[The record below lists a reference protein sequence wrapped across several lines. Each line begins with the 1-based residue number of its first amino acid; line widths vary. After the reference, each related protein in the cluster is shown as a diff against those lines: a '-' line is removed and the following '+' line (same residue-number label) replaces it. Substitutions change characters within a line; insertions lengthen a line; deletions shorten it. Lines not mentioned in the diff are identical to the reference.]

1 MTGRTGSDPEANDR
15 SDVDS
20 RVADGSDA
28 DGSDADGSDADGT
41 DAEADDEAA
50 VGQGDDV
57 TVDLAEVVDGGPVL
71 LFDGVCN
78 LCNGLVQFVVER
90 DPEGA
95 LRFASLQS
103 AVGEAVLD
111 RLDLPADEL
120 ETVVLLEGNRAYT
133 RSAAAIRVGELL
145 GGPYRAAGLGWV
157 LPRRVRDWLYAV
169 VAEHRYEWFGR
180 KDQCMVP
187 TPELRERFVE

>member
-1 MTGRTGSDPEANDR
+1 MTERTGSDPESDDR
-15 SDVDS
+15 SDVDG
-20 RVADGSDA
+20 RGADGNDADA
-28 DGSDADGSDADGT
+28 DGEGDVGRRDGVA
-41 DAEADDEAA
+41 
-50 VGQGDDV
+50 
-57 TVDLAEVVDGGPVL
+57 VDLAEVVDEGPVL

-78 LCNGLVQFVVER
+78 LCNGVVRFVVER
-90 DPEGA
+90 DPEGT

-103 AVGEAVLD
+103 AVGEAVLE

-120 ETVVLLEGNRAYT
+120 ETVVFLEGNRAYT

-145 GGPYRAAGLGWV
+145 GGPYRVAGLGWL

-187 TPELRERFVE
+187 TPALRERFVE

>member
-1 MTGRTGSDPEANDR
+1 VTERTGSDPETDDGN
-15 SDVDS
+15 DVDG
-20 RVADGSDA
+20 RVADGN
-28 DGSDADGSDADGT
+28 
-41 DAEADDEAA
+41 DAEADGDGRDGDAD
-50 VGQGDDV
+50 VGQRDDV

-78 LCNGLVQFVVER
+78 LCNGVVRFVVER
-90 DPEGA
+90 DPEGT

-120 ETVVLLEGNRAYT
+120 ETVVLLDGNRAYT

-145 GGPYRAAGLGWV
+145 GGPYRVAGLGWL

-187 TPELRERFVE
+187 TPALRERFVE